1 MKHWKN
7 IVLPLLLVPVLVTGC
22 IKDDFDDCDNVTIYF
37 QYLADGDE
45 DVLYRYMDKVDLYVF
60 DESGH
65 ILGSGTYN
73 QDQLSNFAAVPSFKL
88 TPGKRYKVVAVGN
101 AYDATQV
108 VNLQATSFDDIY
120 IQSPLWDGDGGNVV
134 NTHDDNYLG
143 QEEFQM
149 PEGEF
154 VVYRDTVTLYSAH
167 IDTDIRI
174 TGLPAPSEA
183 AAMLGVDTKAD
194 GDLPIRLYIQNS
206 NAQTSF
212 NNEINESEKGTIV
225 PDLVWD
231 ADAQCYRTEDLAL
244 FRMDTNGVLDA
255 NRCQHHLVLE
265 DANGNELVSG
275 DIYDYL
281 LRNQDA
287 IDVTKQEAL
296 LPIEI
301 HFTQTNVEI
310 KLPQWYIEDIELGW
324 Q

>member
-60 DESGH
+60 DENGH

-73 QDQLSNFAAVPSFKL
+73 QEQLSSFAAVPSFKL
-88 TPGKRYKVVAVGN
+88 TPGRRYQVVAVGN

-108 VNLQATSFDDIY
+108 VNLDATSFDDIF
-120 IQSPLWDGDGGNVV
+120 IQHPNWGTGEAV
-134 NTHDDNYLG
+134 TEHDHNYMG
-143 QEEFQM
+143 QQVFQM

-154 VVYRDTVTLYSAH
+154 VVYRDTVTLYSSH
-167 IDTDIRI
+167 IDVDIRV
-174 TGLPAPSEA
+174 TGLPAPAEA
-183 AAMLGVDTKAD
+183 ASMLGVQTRAE
-194 GDLPIRLYIQNS
+194 GDLPIRLRIENS

-212 NNEINESEKGTIV
+212 NNEINQGETGTIY
-225 PDLVWD
+225 PELSYDEETG
-231 ADAQCYRTEDLAL
+231 AYRTADDFCL
-244 FRMDTNGVLDA
+244 FRMDCDGELDA
-255 NRCQHHLVLE
+255 NCCDHTLVLE
-265 DANGNELVSG
+265 TADGQELVRGS
-275 DIYDYL
+275 IYDYL
-281 LRNQDA
+281 RRNEDV

-301 HFTQTNVEI
+301 NFTPTQVEI
-310 KLPQWYIEDIELGW
+310 KLPQWYVEDITPGW